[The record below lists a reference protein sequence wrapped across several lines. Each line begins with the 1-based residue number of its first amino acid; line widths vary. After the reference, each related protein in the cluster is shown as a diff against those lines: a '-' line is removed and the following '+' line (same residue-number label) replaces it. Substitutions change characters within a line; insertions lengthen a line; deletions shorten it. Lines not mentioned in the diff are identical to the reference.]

1 MKSQFNPSFVDLLK
15 TLGIGVLIQFIMS
28 LIFAAIFKKE
38 QPIFT
43 STEE

>member
-1 MKSQFNPSFVDLLK
+1 MKSLGGSILFGFV
-15 TLGIGVLIQFIMS
+15 MS